1 MLYEIVKIFRSV
13 FFLNSKLSNL
23 YIGLMK
29 SGEALKVWQ
38 KRFGTG
44 KRHMK
49 KVNVTEKVFEGL
61 SKKSFSS
68 RTTFIF
74 VCQGSFSVQH
84 CYFVGLGALIGH
96 LKKTIRDHSKKKEEN
111 KVFITQST

>member
-1 MLYEIVKIFRSV
+1 
-13 FFLNSKLSNL
+13 
-23 YIGLMK
+23 MK
-29 SGEALKVWQ
+29 SGGALKVWQ
-38 KRFGTG
+38 KRSGTG

-61 SKKSFSS
+61 LKKSFSP
-68 RTTFIF
+68 RVTF
-74 VCQGSFSVQH
+74 VCEESFSVQHHCVH

-111 KVFITQST
+111 KVFITPPVFGF

>member
-1 MLYEIVKIFRSV
+1 
-13 FFLNSKLSNL
+13 
-23 YIGLMK
+23 MK
-29 SGEALKVWQ
+29 CGEALKVWQ
-38 KRFGTG
+38 KRSGTG

-61 SKKSFSS
+61 LKKSFSS
-68 RTTFIF
+68 RVTF
-74 VCQGSFSVQH
+74 VCEESFSVQHHCVH

-111 KVFITQST
+111 KVFITPPVFGF

>member
-1 MLYEIVKIFRSV
+1 
-13 FFLNSKLSNL
+13 
-23 YIGLMK
+23 MK
-29 SGEALKVWQ
+29 SGVALKVWQ
-38 KRFGTG
+38 KRSGTG

-61 SKKSFSS
+61 LKKSFSS
-68 RTTFIF
+68 RVTF
-74 VCQGSFSVQH
+74 VCEGNFSVQHHCVH

-111 KVFITQST
+111 KVFITPLVFGF